1 LYIFRKDK
9 ILRRYSQLPILRS
22 QTFLLLITFFLSLEL
37 HFCVTC
43 IVFPNTLFNKFISE
57 IKDNNMNIS
66 DLKNGNFFLLAGPC
80 VIEGEAMA
88 LDIAEKVMNITS
100 KLNIPYVFKG
110 SYRKAN
116 RSRIDSFTGIGDEKA
131 LKILQKV
138 GQTFGIPTVTDIHE
152 THEAAFAAE
161 FVDVLQIPAFLS
173 RQTDLLIAA
182 AKTGK
187 TVNIKKG
194 QFMAPGAMKFAAQKI
209 VDAGNNNVM
218 LTDRGNSFGY
228 GDLIVDFRGIPEMQE
243 FGFPVVLDATHSL
256 QKPNQSSGVT
266 GGQPQ
271 RIETICKAGIAVGV
285 DGLFIETHPNPAVAK
300 SDGANMLP
308 LDQLE
313 GLLTKLVRIREAL
326 G

>member
-1 LYIFRKDK
+1 
-9 ILRRYSQLPILRS
+9 
-22 QTFLLLITFFLSLEL
+22 
-37 HFCVTC
+37 
-43 IVFPNTLFNKFISE
+43 
-57 IKDNNMNIS
+57 MNIS
-66 DLKNGNFFLLAGPC
+66 DLKNDNFFLLAGPC
-80 VIEGEAMA
+80 VIEGEDMA
-88 LDIAEKVMNITS
+88 LDIAEKIMNITS

-138 GQTFGIPTVTDIHE
+138 GKTFGIPTVTDIHE
-152 THEAAFAAE
+152 THEAAYAAE

-187 TVNIKKG
+187 AVNIKKG
-194 QFMAPGAMKFAAQKI
+194 QFMASGAMKFAAQKV

-218 LTDRGNSFGY
+218 LTERGNSFGY

-243 FGFPVVLDATHSL
+243 YGFPVILDATHSL
-256 QKPNQSSGVT
+256 QKPNQASGVT

-271 RIETICKAGIAVGV
+271 MIETICKAGIAVGV

-313 GLLTKLVRIREAL
+313 GLLQKLSRIKEAL
-326 G
+326 K